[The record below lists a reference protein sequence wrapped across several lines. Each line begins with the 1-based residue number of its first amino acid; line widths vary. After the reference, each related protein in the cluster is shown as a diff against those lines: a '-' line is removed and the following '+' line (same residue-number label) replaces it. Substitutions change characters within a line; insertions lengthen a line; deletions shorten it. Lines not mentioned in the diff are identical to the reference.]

1 MQGAV
6 LTESST
12 HFKHWIFSP
21 AELLKKRQSLNQASV
36 ERVKQENAQ
45 AKKQQAIVV
54 KTEDDSA
61 GKKKKKK
68 KRRKALTIEQEAKLL
83 AFYVNQI
90 YAVCSAYKFPFRM
103 SATTLV
109 FFKRFYISKSIMD
122 LSPERILPA
131 IFLLASKAE
140 ECVIDTGKLAAFF
153 NMKPRQFIRLEM
165 DVLEGLAFNLK
176 IYHAKRPIEGFI
188 NRIRSKRGEANNTSS
203 KRKMYTDK
211 LKKRAIQL
219 ARDSYYADASL
230 LFPPS
235 QIGLACILI
244 INRRMREERS
254 ADGKDFDDEHLD
266 DEALIDACVPS
277 PPSATTSSASSLSS
291 SSSSWP
297 QKRRRLLKQLD
308 AVGVEIKRGEDLAV
322 GYGKDETKNQLNQSA
337 LKILKRLQKCLNPLF
352 NPESEEYKRLQRE
365 KKRKRDEE
373 ESAQNKRE
381 QEEDRRREAKLL
393 GAGEED
399 DDKPFVLHRN
409 DDFVPKRRK
418 MELQLPPPPS
428 FN

>member
-131 IFLLASKAE
+131 IFLLASKKFSFCGDIGRSGFKIAVVVLPALSKENVQAE

-188 NRIRSKRGEANNTSS
+188 NRIRSKRGEANNTSIS
-203 KRKMYTDK
+203 QLEESIGCTTLQSYFIKVLLAMRGRGAVNFEGKNDK
-211 LKKRAIQL
+211 SNEINSTYFVY
-219 ARDSYYADASL
+219 SY
-230 LFPPS
+230 
-235 QIGLACILI
+235 
-244 INRRMREERS
+244 
-254 ADGKDFDDEHLD
+254 EHLD

-373 ESAQNKRE
+373 ELVQNN
-381 QEEDRRREAKLL
+381 
-393 GAGEED
+393 
-399 DDKPFVLHRN
+399 PNNNINWFC
-409 DDFVPKRRK
+409 
-418 MELQLPPPPS
+418 
-428 FN
+428 